1 MNSKRP
7 VNLDLSTIAFP
18 LPALISITHRITG
31 VILFV
36 GIGLLLL
43 GLDLSLASEE
53 SFNSLKECLDGV
65 FVKIILWGILS
76 GLIFHIAAGCKHLLM
91 DMGIGETLEGG
102 QLGAKIVLGLSVV
115 LIIAAGGWIW

>member
-1 MNSKRP
+1 
-7 VNLDLSTIAFP
+7 
-18 LPALISITHRITG
+18 
-31 VILFV
+31 V

-65 FVKIILWGILS
+65 FVKIILWGILA
-76 GLIFHIAAGCKHLLM
+76 GLIFHITAGFKHLLM

-115 LIIAAGGWIW
+115 LIIAAGVWIW